1 MRGSFYPTTICTSCS
16 SSQAAI
22 TDPDLGEIIC
32 SNCGM
37 VISDKIEDTVHPE
50 RRTYTFEEADGR
62 ARTGG
67 PTSLARHD
75 RGLSTLIGRPDKDAN
90 GQKID
95 NSTRSIFER
104 LRTWDSRIQ
113 VNTSADKN
121 LSKAFSELHL
131 LRDKLGLSDAIVEK
145 TAYIYRKV
153 EQKKLMKGRSI
164 IAMLASALYIAC
176 RETETFRTIK
186 DIAMASNIKP
196 KDIARNYRL
205 LISELEIMVPIV
217 DPLKYTAKIANTAK
231 LSEKTKRYAFNTM
244 NEAIKKEIPAGKH
257 PASLAAT
264 VLYVACKKTGE
275 HISQETLAEAAG
287 ITGVTIRARF
297 KELTRNLEL
306 N

>member
-1 MRGSFYPTTICTSCS
+1 
-16 SSQAAI
+16 
-22 TDPDLGEIIC
+22 
-32 SNCGM
+32 M
-37 VISDKIEDTVHPE
+37 VISDKIEDTVYLE
-50 RRTYTFEEADGR
+50 RRTHTFEEADER

-75 RGLSTLIGRPDKDAN
+75 RGLSTLIGRPDKDAS

-113 VNTSADKN
+113 VNTAADKN

-186 DIAMASNIKP
+186 EIAMASNIKP
-196 KDIARNYRL
+196 KDIARNYR
-205 LISELEIMVPIV
+205 
-217 DPLKYTAKIANTAK
+217 
-231 LSEKTKRYAFNTM
+231 
-244 NEAIKKEIPAGKH
+244 
-257 PASLAAT
+257 
-264 VLYVACKKTGE
+264 
-275 HISQETLAEAAG
+275 
-287 ITGVTIRARF
+287 
-297 KELTRNLEL
+297 
-306 N
+306 